1 MVGPVP
7 DHRPPFLVSLFST
20 NILNLDILYLKL
32 FFSIFFITAEV
43 SKVQSELE
51 QKEVRIDELVRSNE
65 ELSTKLSA
73 QQKVVEQ
80 QKASIQKCIDVVKRL
95 LIEKSTIEKKEARA
109 RCMQNRL
116 RLGQFVTQRVG
127 ATFQENW
134 TDGYAFQELAKRQEE
149 LGTLREEI
157 DRQRKL
163 LGKRKPSAE
172 TPTGTTRKRVAA
184 NTGSNSGSNSQP
196 SNSTSTSAVL
206 NGTET
211 LKGDMNREFNIQEYY
226 EAEEIL
232 KVLINLIITS
242 RNANFIYFLNF
253 CS

>member
-1 MVGPVP
+1 M
-7 DHRPPFLVSLFST
+7 
-20 NILNLDILYLKL
+20 
-32 FFSIFFITAEV
+32 
-43 SKVQSELE
+43 SKVQGELE
-51 QKEVRIDELVRSNE
+51 QKDIRIDELVRSNE
-65 ELSTKLSA
+65 ELSTKLTA

-80 QKASIQKCIDVVKRL
+80 QKASIQKCIDVVKKL

-163 LGKRKPSAE
+163 LGKRKPTAE
-172 TPTGTTRKRVAA
+172 TPSGTTRKRVAA
-184 NTGSNSGSNSQP
+184 GTGSNSGSNSGQS
-196 SNSTSTSAVL
+196 SNSTNSSTVL

-211 LKGDMNREFNIQEYY
+211 LKGDLNREFNIQEYY

-232 KVLINLIITS
+232 KV
-242 RNANFIYFLNF
+242 FEEF
-253 CS
+253 

>member
-1 MVGPVP
+1 M
-7 DHRPPFLVSLFST
+7 
-20 NILNLDILYLKL
+20 
-32 FFSIFFITAEV
+32 
-43 SKVQSELE
+43 
-51 QKEVRIDELVRSNE
+51 KENRIDELLRSNE
-65 ELSTKLSA
+65 ELSAKVSA
-73 QQKVVEQ
+73 QQKVVDQ

-134 TDGYAFQELAKRQEE
+134 SDGYAFQELAKRQEE

-163 LGKRKPSAE
+163 LCKRKPTGE
-172 TPTGTTRKRVAA
+172 TPTGTTRKRTAA
-184 NTGSNSGSNSQP
+184 GSGSSNSGS
-196 SNSTSTSAVL
+196 SNSSSTNNLL

-211 LKGDMNREFNIQEYY
+211 LKGDLNRDFNIQEYY

-232 KVLINLIITS
+232 KVNTGHI
-242 RNANFIYFLNF
+242 FLVFFAVGTMNSNGF
-253 CS
+253 APNS